1 MSQPAQAEA
10 KPAPEP
16 APATTTGG
24 GDGADETHHAEQM
37 YKDLRVKD
45 LSFFTGTWGDQAK
58 WPRLL
63 VFCASDIPLTH
74 DEYKKV
80 AVMRKVPAR
89 HAHRANPASEARF
102 NQVRSRTAAPAS

>member
-1 MSQPAQAEA
+1 MAQPAET

-16 APATTTGG
+16 APATGG
-24 GDGADETHHAEQM
+24 CGDGADDTNHAEQM

-89 HAHRANPASEARF
+89 LPTPLPRQAR
-102 NQVRSRTAAPAS
+102 SSPP